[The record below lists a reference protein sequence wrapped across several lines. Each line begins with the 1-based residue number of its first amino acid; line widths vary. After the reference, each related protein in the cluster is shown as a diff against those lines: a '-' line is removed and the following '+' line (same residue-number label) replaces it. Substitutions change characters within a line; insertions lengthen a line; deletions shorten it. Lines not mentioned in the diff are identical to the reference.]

1 MERWIRYRH
10 NAIKVNSF
18 SAFANIKGGYNQ
30 TYRDVYF
37 VRVLGTDDTL
47 PNEILKLDEQL
58 DSRMMEGTLF
68 YKRIQKLPNLSSVE
82 EANDYALFYSKWIEG
97 NREGVETRFLKRGQ
111 VLSKILSSAI
121 KEVVDKYCAH
131 KKNKTDSMIKNFIVK
146 LLFWY
151 DFVMEDFDLQW
162 DERVC
167 IKIVAENILKEQEYL
182 FFYMLTLIGADVL
195 LIQNKADIEVQADIK
210 ELSTEFILGTFG
222 DCNIPT
228 YRKKEKNIQVE
239 QNQRKRER
247 EWKQQEHQ
255 GEVGQRGIEQ
265 QEMIKVRLPERRREG
280 LNIPKGDTRNK
291 QSEVKKVSNIYE
303 QSKTTDR
310 KRKERTEKSFEEL
323 ALLAS
328 SVVMIAVHNKAGD
341 VIATGSGIMMSQNG
355 YILTNHHVITDGYFY
370 SIRIEEDEKMYQ
382 TDEVVKYHSVL
393 DLAILRIDR
402 KLNPIPI
409 YKGSQKLVRGQKVVA
424 IGSPLGLFN
433 SVSDGIIS
441 GFRNIDGVDMIQFTA
456 PTSHGSSGGA
466 VLNMYGEVIGI
477 STAGIDKGQNI
488 NLAVGYEG
496 INLFVR
502 GFEDL

>member
-1 MERWIRYRH
+1 MR
-10 NAIKVNSF
+10 
-18 SAFANIKGGYNQ
+18 
-30 TYRDVYF
+30 
-37 VRVLGTDDTL
+37 
-47 PNEILKLDEQL
+47 
-58 DSRMMEGTLF
+58 GTLF
-68 YKRIQKLPNLSSVE
+68 YKRIQKLPSLSSVE

-97 NREGVETRFLKRGQ
+97 DREGVETRFLKRGQ
-111 VLSKILSSAI
+111 VLSNILSSAI
-121 KEVVDKYCAH
+121 KEVLDKYCEH
-131 KKNKTDSMIKNFIVK
+131 KKNKTDSMIKNFIIK
-146 LLFWY
+146 LFFWY

-182 FFYMLTLIGADVL
+182 FFYMLTLIGVDVL
-195 LIQNKADIEVQADIK
+195 LIQNKADIEVQTDIK
-210 ELSTEFILGTFG
+210 ELSTEFIFGTFG
-222 DCNIPT
+222 NCNIPE
-228 YRKKEKNIQVE
+228 YRKKEKRVE
-239 QNQRKRER
+239 IEQSQRKRQR

-255 GEVGQRGIEQ
+255 GEVEQRGIEQ

-280 LNIPKGDTRNK
+280 VNIPKGDPRNQ
-291 QSEVKKVSNIYE
+291 QSEVEKISNIYE

-323 ALLAS
+323 ARLAS
-328 SVVMIAVHNKAGD
+328 FVVMIAVHNKAGD
-341 VIATGSGIMMSQNG
+341 VIATGSGIMISQNG
-355 YILTNHHVITDGYFY
+355 YILTNYHVITDGDFY
-370 SIRIEEDEKMYQ
+370 SIQIEEDEKMYQ
-382 TDEVVKYHSVL
+382 TDEVVKYHSVF
-393 DLAILRIDR
+393 DLAILRINR

-466 VLNMYGEVIGI
+466 VLNMHGEVIGI

-488 NLAVGYEG
+488 NLAVGYEC

-502 GFEDL
+502 GLKD

>member
-1 MERWIRYRH
+1 
-10 NAIKVNSF
+10 
-18 SAFANIKGGYNQ
+18 
-30 TYRDVYF
+30 
-37 VRVLGTDDTL
+37 
-47 PNEILKLDEQL
+47 
-58 DSRMMEGTLF
+58 
-68 YKRIQKLPNLSSVE
+68 
-82 EANDYALFYSKWIEG
+82 
-97 NREGVETRFLKRGQ
+97 
-111 VLSKILSSAI
+111 
-121 KEVVDKYCAH
+121 
-131 KKNKTDSMIKNFIVK
+131 
-146 LLFWY
+146 
-151 DFVMEDFDLQW
+151 
-162 DERVC
+162 
-167 IKIVAENILKEQEYL
+167 
-182 FFYMLTLIGADVL
+182 MLTLIGADVL
-195 LIQNKADIEVQADIK
+195 LIQNQADIEVQADIK

-222 DCNIPT
+222 ECNIPT

-239 QNQRKRER
+239 HNQRKRQR

-280 LNIPKGDTRNK
+280 VNIPKGDPRNK
-291 QSEVKKVSNIYE
+291 QSEVEKISNIYE

-323 ALLAS
+323 AQLAS

-341 VIATGSGIMMSQNG
+341 VIATGSGIMISRNG

-502 GFEDL
+502 GFEGL